1 MSTTSKLDRAVD
13 IAKLALQFARVR
25 RVTRH
30 EDGRRPEFD
39 SDHTVMLAILACDM
53 APEGLDL
60 GLVAQ
65 FAIVHDL
72 VEADPECGDTQTL
85 TIDAAGR
92 EAKAKRE
99 AAAMERLLL
108 RFGEFSWLGRTLR
121 AYERQDT
128 PEARYVRIMDKV
140 TPKLT
145 HMLND
150 CRAARELT
158 DRDGLVAAH
167 RQQLGKL
174 AAEHEADVRLRPA
187 LDLLGQSM
195 AAAEK
200 AWIPDR
206 QSAANA
212 RKLLSVHEPL
222 AVAFRTDAGKLLDA
236 DGEEIDKRQ
245 AEPWVWALGPFGSW
259 PETLARAEELFA
271 EHQGA
276 TWTYAESLRLGW
288 VVMWRPG
295 WGFAAMKPEEA
306 RKL

>member
-1 MSTTSKLDRAVD
+1 MNTTSKLDRAVD

-72 VEADPECGDTQTL
+72 VEADPECGDTPTL
-85 TIDAAGR
+85 TIDDAGR

-108 RFGEFSWLGRTLR
+108 RFGEFSWLGRMLR

-167 RQQLGKL
+167 RHQFAKL
-174 AAEHEADVRLRPA
+174 AAEHGADVRLRPA
-187 LDLLGQSM
+187 LDLLSASM
-195 AAAEK
+195 SAVEN
-200 AWIPDR
+200 AWIPKR

-212 RKLLSVHEPL
+212 RKLLRVYEP
-222 AVAFRTDAGKLLDA
+222 R
-236 DGEEIDKRQ
+236 DGEDIDKRQ

-271 EHQGA
+271 EHQAA